1 MKFVLTKEYRY
12 WWPVKIERPDPVNP
26 GKWQVQS
33 YMHEFVGVS
42 EDEAK
47 ALNKEIEALSTAE
60 DKRAHEHD
68 LLIKASRNWRDVI
81 DDDKNPVE
89 FSEELLR
96 QALQDTWYR
105 VGLYNAYASSLA
117 SPAARKGN

>member
-42 EDEAK
+42 EDEAQ
-47 ALNKEIEALSTAE
+47 ALRKEIETLPTDEEKNA
-60 DKRAHEHD
+60 RQHD
-68 LLIKASRNWRDVI
+68 LVVKASRNWRDVI
-81 DDDKNPVE
+81 DEDKNPIE
-89 FSEELLR
+89 YSEDLLH

-105 VGLYNAYASSLA
+105 LGLYNAYANSLA